1 MHIPIKVD
9 YAVRALVDLSNHTGG
24 KPVHATQ
31 VAHRMAM
38 PEPYLNHI
46 LHTLSKNGFTKT
58 MRGPLGGH
66 SLIMKP
72 ADIKLS
78 MVMAAFDETET
89 IVGCLENTATCTLS
103 DSCGQRNIWQTV
115 DEAVNEILERTTIAD
130 LLKPSIPLAVAQ
142 PLKSTSGTI
151 SPEIDQ

>member
-1 MHIPIKVD
+1 
-9 YAVRALVDLSNHTGG
+9 
-24 KPVHATQ
+24 
-31 VAHRMAM
+31 MAM

-46 LHTLSKNGFTKT
+46 LHTLSKNGFTKA

-66 SLIMKP
+66 SLAMKP

-130 LLKPSIPLAVAQ
+130 LLYPAIPRAVAP
-142 PLKSTSGTI
+142 PLKSTQA
-151 SPEIDQ
+151 P

>member
-9 YAVRALVDLSNHTGG
+9 YAVRALVDLSHHTGG

-46 LHTLSKNGFTKT
+46 LHTLSKNGFTKA

-66 SLIMKP
+66 SLAMKP

-130 LLKPSIPLAVAQ
+130 LLKPSIPLAVAR
-142 PLKSTSGTI
+142 PLKSTQA
-151 SPEIDQ
+151 P